1 MNNMNFGDP
10 FLQFGPGLAS
20 LWGGEQVG
28 LNFDSQRINQQK
40 GLEDILT
47 SQQTRQQSAELQPF
61 KVDEARIKNQKA
73 KDEVTAANLQQF
85 TDAVYQDV
93 LAQGNIQ
100 GPPDTVGNA
109 ARWSG
114 QAKAMGLDP
123 EDYRVKVILGTAAQ
137 GPQGLAKVREAL
149 YRMSS
154 KGLEKTDDANR
165 QAATDAAAT
174 SRNTADNVSRE
185 RQVGMQTAAQ
195 IEAARI
201 QAESRQAIAALKG
214 QAQQKLAGIEQR
226 LVQLTSIINDPN
238 SPPEQKQQAQQEA
251 ATLVQA
257 KQAIQTAVVSE
268 KHEQLMG
275 LLSSLNQG
283 GGMPTQSQ
291 GQRPPAATMP
301 PQFSGTQ
308 AANPATT
315 APSTVPQARQMSPQD
330 QQALQWARSN
340 PQDPRSRAI
349 LQKLGVQ

>member
-10 FLQFGPGLAS
+10 FLQYGPGLAS

-47 SQQTRQQSAELQPF
+47 SQQTRQQSAEMQPF

-73 KDEVTAANLQQF
+73 KDEITAANLQQF

-100 GPPDTVGNA
+100 GPPDSVGNA

-165 QAATDAAAT
+165 QKAMDIAAGQRNDADNTTQRGIAAGNNATQIRVAEIRKEQELAKAQAKAAQASQLEKARNFEAAAV
-174 SRNTADNVSRE
+174 AYA
-185 RQVGMQTAAQ
+185 TAAAS
-195 IEAARI
+195 AADAGNQELANTLQQRANSMLEQHRADLQMKA
-201 QAESRQAIAALKG
+201 QAAQQGNPQFNANTGQLQPRAAPPNPALNVPGVGGTQAPNPAP
-214 QAQQKLAGIEQR
+214 QAQQL
-226 LVQLTSIINDPN
+226 
-238 SPPEQKQQAQQEA
+238 SP
-251 ATLVQA
+251 T
-257 KQAIQTAVVSE
+257 
-268 KHEQLMG
+268 
-275 LLSSLNQG
+275 
-283 GGMPTQSQ
+283 
-291 GQRPPAATMP
+291 
-301 PQFSGTQ
+301 
-308 AANPATT
+308 
-315 APSTVPQARQMSPQD
+315 D

>member
-28 LNFDSQRINQQK
+28 LNFDSQRINQKK

-47 SQQTRQQSAELQPF
+47 AQQTRQQSAELQPF

-73 KDEVTAANLQQF
+73 KDEITAANLQQF

-93 LAQGNIQ
+93 LSQGNMQ
-100 GPPDTVGNA
+100 GPPDSVGNA

-149 YRMSS
+149 YRMSQ

-165 QAATDAAAT
+165 QAATDAAAMG
-174 SRNTADNVSRE
+174 REQAGNASRE
-185 RQVGMQTAAQ
+185 RVAAGNNATQLRIAEMRKEQALATAQARGQAGAQ
-195 IEAARI
+195 AAKNRNFQQAWQYYREAAM
-201 QAESRQAIAALKG
+201 AAYEAGDNAKG
-214 QAQQKLAGIEQR
+214 QMFEREAEVALQAAMTAPGN
-226 LVQLTSIINDPN
+226 TSVRPG
-238 SPPEQKQQAQQEA
+238 
-251 ATLVQA
+251 
-257 KQAIQTAVVSE
+257 TAVLPPGSGV
-268 KHEQLMG
+268 Q
-275 LLSSLNQG
+275 Q
-283 GGMPTQSQ
+283 T
-291 GQRPPAATMP
+291 PAAPMP
-301 PQFSGTQ
+301 Q
-308 AANPATT
+308 APPLNPA
-315 APSTVPQARQMSPQD
+315 ASPQQPAQRQMSPQD